1 MVAVSKANG
10 VILVSKWIENRGVKI
25 GQKHRALAFSI
36 VVMLLAFVGAASAE
50 TWHVD
55 DDLHDYP
62 DADFT
67 DIQDAIN
74 AASSPQTMR
83 SRKPR

>member
-1 MVAVSKANG
+1 
-10 VILVSKWIENRGVKI
+10 
-25 GQKHRALAFSI
+25 